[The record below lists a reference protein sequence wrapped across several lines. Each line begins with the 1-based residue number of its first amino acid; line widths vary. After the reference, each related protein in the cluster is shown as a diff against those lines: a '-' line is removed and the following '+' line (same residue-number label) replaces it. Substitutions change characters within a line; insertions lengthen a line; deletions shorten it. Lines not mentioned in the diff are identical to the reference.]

1 MVAGRL
7 AALATGTFLLAALTG
22 HVTSAQQAPA
32 SAPQPLAKRIALTD
46 RSKMTH
52 VDRRHDGAPG
62 GIDTMT
68 LVSSGQMQ
76 SNFLYE
82 ANQLV
87 IPMNANN
94 ALAFV
99 PLKE

>member
-1 MVAGRL
+1 MVASRL

-22 HVTSAQQAPA
+22 NITSAQQPAA
-32 SAPQPLAKRIALTD
+32 SAPQPLAKRIAQTD

-62 GIDTMT
+62 ASMCYDI
-68 LVSSGQMQ
+68 
-76 SNFLYE
+76 E